1 MTKTVNP
8 NGIQI
13 AYKERGSGKPIVL
26 LHGFCGSSAYWDD
39 LVPLLEKDFRVIT
52 PDLRGHG
59 HSSVPDQPY
68 TMENMAEDIRG
79 LCESLQLQA
88 PVLLGH
94 SLGGYVTLAFAER
107 YPDYLI
113 GFGLIHSTGLPDDE
127 TAKSNRSKGIEQIKE
142 KSIQPFIDNLIPKLF
157 APGHLNS
164 MKAQVDK
171 AKQIG
176 LSTAPEGAIH
186 TLEGMR
192 DRKDRTSVIMT
203 TNKPVL
209 LVAGSED
216 QVISPDKVFSAD
228 EQLVKAELIEGAGHM
243 SMYEA
248 PDKLA
253 EIIRSFVNPAL

>member
-1 MTKTVNP
+1 MTKTINA
-8 NGIQI
+8 NGVQL
-13 AYKERGSGKPIVL
+13 AYEERGSGRPIVL
-26 LHGFCGSSAYWDD
+26 LHGFCGSFAYWENV
-39 LVPLLEKDFRVIT
+39 VPLLEKEFRIIT

-68 TMENMAEDIRG
+68 TMEEMAEDMKG
-79 LCESLQLQA
+79 LFEALDLQDG
-88 PVLLGH
+88 VLLGH
-94 SLGGYVTLAFAER
+94 SLGGYVTLAFAEK
-107 YPDYLI
+107 YSDYLS

-127 TAKSNRSKGIEQIKE
+127 AAKANRSKGIEQIKE

-157 APGHLNS
+157 APVHLNL
-164 MKAQVDK
+164 MKAQVNK

-176 LSTAPEGAIH
+176 LATKPEGAIH

-192 DRKDRTSVIMT
+192 DRIDRTSVIAT

-216 QVISPDKVFSAD
+216 QVIPPEKVFTAD
-228 EQLVKAELIEGAGHM
+228 EQLITTETIEGAGHM

-253 EIIRSFVNPAL
+253 AIIRSFVK